1 MTTVFRDYSSSEAL
15 QSDRSSGDRLRH
27 RQKVREAIRDNIAD
41 IVAEQ
46 SIIGRSRDTIIKVPL
61 RGIKEYRFVYGDN
74 TPRAGQGNGDS
85 QPGQTVGRAPQD
97 GEGVGEAGDRPGVDY
112 YETDITL
119 EELVDLMFEDLE
131 LPDLERKALRETIS
145 QSATKRKGY
154 RKVGIHVQLD
164 KRRTVVSRVKRKV
177 ATGQPG
183 DEEDGGIADEAQH
196 ELAALQQNPG
206 RSRFPFVKSDLRYR
220 RRAED
225 VDYESNAVV
234 LCIMDTSGSMDT
246 LKKYL
251 ARSFFFMLYQFVRTR
266 YQHVELVFI
275 AHDAEAREVSEEDFF
290 HRGESGGTLISSGY
304 SKALEIIDQRFH
316 PSLWNVYAFHCSDG
330 DNMSS
335 DNPKALKLAA
345 ELCKLCNLFGYGEIK
360 PNGGYR
366 ESDAMI
372 AVFKALQADNFQAV
386 RINDKSD
393 VWSSFKTF
401 LTKDK
406 AQT

>member
-1 MTTVFRDYSSSEAL
+1 
-15 QSDRSSGDRLRH
+15 
-27 RQKVREAIRDNIAD
+27 
-41 IVAEQ
+41 
-46 SIIGRSRDTIIKVPL
+46 
-61 RGIKEYRFVYGDN
+61 
-74 TPRAGQGNGDS
+74 
-85 QPGQTVGRAPQD
+85 
-97 GEGVGEAGDRPGVDY
+97 
-112 YETDITL
+112 
-119 EELVDLMFEDLE
+119 
-131 LPDLERKALRETIS
+131 
-145 QSATKRKGY
+145 
-154 RKVGIHVQLD
+154 
-164 KRRTVVSRVKRKV
+164 V